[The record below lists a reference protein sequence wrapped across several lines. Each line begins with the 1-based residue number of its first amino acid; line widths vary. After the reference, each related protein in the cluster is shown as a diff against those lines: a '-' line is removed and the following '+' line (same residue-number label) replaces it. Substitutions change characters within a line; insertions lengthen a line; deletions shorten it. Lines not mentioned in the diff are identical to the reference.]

1 MLHMKSILIFGII
14 FFMPMSVFAQLRF
27 WEKWNK
33 YSDNFDYGPSTTYV
47 NFRSKVVVSSS
58 PRVYSFDARLEE
70 DGSLPEE
77 AYKLLVN
84 CSNNVIMDLSPRS
97 SRKWIKAAGKYARLV
112 VDACR

>member
-1 MLHMKSILIFGII
+1 MKSIILVGLI
-14 FFMPMSVFAQLRF
+14 FFMTKSAFAQLRF

-33 YSDNFDYGPSTTYV
+33 YSDYFDYGPSTTYV
-47 NFRSKVVVSSS
+47 NFRSKVLVSPS
-58 PRVYSFDARLEE
+58 PRIYSFDARLEE
-70 DGSLPEE
+70 DGSMPEE

-97 SRKWIKAAGKYARLV
+97 SRKWTKAAGKYARLV